1 MQRGGQNSLSAKLL
15 AMSRPTVRNPGRTV
29 TGVKASVLAAIA
41 LGVTVTSCSHE
52 QGPIRDARAEAA
64 TTAAQRLQGKWTLVS
79 YQPEVPLESALQLL
93 LNAQLGRM
101 VVEFSGAKV
110 NAQGPGVTVARTF
123 RIDEAYENH
132 FKATVVDQFG
142 VGIESSCDFT
152 ANQLIANGMNAPW
165 RGRATFNK
173 TP

>member
-1 MQRGGQNSLSAKLL
+1 MFGLARSVASLF
-15 AMSRPTVRNPGRTV
+15 
-29 TGVKASVLAAIA
+29 AIVMG
-41 LGVTVTSCSHE
+41 LGIISCSHE
-52 QGPIRDARAEAA
+52 QGPIRDARAESA

-79 YQPEVPLESALQLL
+79 YQPDVPLEAALQLL
-93 LNAQLGRM
+93 LNTQLGQM
-101 VVEFSGAKV
+101 VVEFNGTKIV
-110 NAQGPGVTVARTF
+110 AQGPGLTINRTF

-152 ANQLIANGMNAPW
+152 GNQLVANGMNAPW